1 MKLLIIRH
9 AESSNNKLALNLDYA
24 DYMQQ
29 RTADPVITEL
39 GMRQAELLGAHLA
52 GEPPDD
58 APLGGKGSY
67 GITHLYC
74 SPMLRTLQT
83 AKPAV
88 EALGLKPKI
97 WIDIHEHGGMFLG
110 NPRTG
115 ENFLNHP
122 GLTRGDITRD
132 YPDYELHEGIS
143 DEGWWKIGY
152 EELEG
157 CYARAIRVARE
168 LRQRAREE
176 LESNVKSVVAIVSH
190 GTFIDS
196 LIKALFSQ
204 IPENRFFYFHNNTA
218 ITGVEFAPNDTL
230 FLRYL
235 NRTAHLPQEMISE

>member
-9 AESSNNKLALNLDYA
+9 AESSNNKIALNLDYA
-24 DYMQQ
+24 DYMRQ

-39 GMRQAELLGAHLA
+39 GVRQAQRLGAHLA
-52 GEPPDD
+52 GEPPAD
-58 APLGGKGSY
+58 APPGGKGSY

-83 AKPAV
+83 ARPTV
-88 EALGLKPKI
+88 EAIGIKPKI

-115 ENFLNHP
+115 ENFLNHA
-122 GLTRGDITRD
+122 GLTREDFTRD

-143 DEGWWKIGY
+143 DEGWWKSGY
-152 EELEG
+152 EELED
-157 CYARAIRVARE
+157 CYARAIRVARD
-168 LRQRAREE
+168 LRQRAHEE
-176 LESNVKSVVAIVSH
+176 LEGRVKSVVAIVSH

-196 LIKALFSQ
+196 LLKALFNQ
-204 IPENRFFYFHNNTA
+204 IPENRLFYFHNNTA
-218 ITGVEFAPNDTL
+218 ITCVDFAPNDTL

-235 NRTAHLPQEMISE
+235 NRTEHLPPEMLSE